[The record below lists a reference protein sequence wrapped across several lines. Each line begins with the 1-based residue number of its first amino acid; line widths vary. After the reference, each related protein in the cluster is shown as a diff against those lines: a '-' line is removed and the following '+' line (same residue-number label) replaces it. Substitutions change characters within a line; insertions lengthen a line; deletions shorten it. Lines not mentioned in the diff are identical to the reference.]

1 MRTPGSTS
9 TQSDASGPEPKA
21 AHPHELTAEHTMT
34 ADPTPQRDWT
44 NYYLEALEPS
54 MARGFA
60 RQGAAASDLDDLMS
74 ELRMRVWRELESK
87 TSRGESITPGSLFLW
102 ASRKRRDVF
111 ADHRRTSQR
120 DPGGDSIHPSE
131 ENAEGIDVHDE
142 STPSVEDV
150 AVEREGLAQ
159 YVAAKETVLSPDHG
173 RYAGKDPNLPT
184 YDRNLVE
191 RWEADPDRS
200 LRELGRELKQLL
212 ADTPLADRDE
222 TFACHRMSEFIQS
235 IRRTRRA

>member
-1 MRTPGSTS
+1 MWTPGSTS
-9 TQSDASGPEPKA
+9 TQRDASGPEPNA
-21 AHPHELTAEHTMT
+21 AHPHELTSEHTMT

-44 NYYLEALEPS
+44 KYYLEGIEPS

-60 RQGAAASDLDDLMS
+60 RQGAAVSDLDDLVS
-74 ELRMRVWRELESK
+74 ELRMRVWRELDSK
-87 TSRGESITPGSLFLW
+87 VSRRESITPSSIFLW

-111 ADHRRTSQR
+111 ADHRRSAQR

-131 ENAEGIDVHDE
+131 ENAEGIDVRDE
-142 STPSVEDV
+142 STPPAEEV
-150 AVEREGLAQ
+150 AVEREDLAQ
-159 YVAAKETVLSPDHG
+159 YVAAKETVLSPEHS

-191 RWEADPDRS
+191 RWETDPDRS

-212 ADTPLADRDE
+212 RDTPLADRDE
-222 TFACHRMSEFIQS
+222 TFACRRMAEFIYW
-235 IRRTRRA
+235 IRHTRGA